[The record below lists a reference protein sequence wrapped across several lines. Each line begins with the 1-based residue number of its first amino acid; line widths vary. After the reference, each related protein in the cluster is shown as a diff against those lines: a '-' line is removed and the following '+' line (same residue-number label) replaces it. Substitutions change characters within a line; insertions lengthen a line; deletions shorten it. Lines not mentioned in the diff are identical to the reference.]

1 MDLLKHRSDKAIK
14 NQKIIQDILDDDL
27 VQRYKFG
34 SLAEMTLIR
43 ELMLDKIM
51 SEKLK
56 NQADLEKFD
65 QIKEIL
71 KEYFYIESLD
81 QLDSGD
87 YIRYLSFTNEG
98 FELKKGGQ
106 FVNIKDNFIILKS
119 PSQSP
124 QDKPSYWKITDKTPI
139 FCKLDDNDKMIMV
152 LLEKTS

>member
-71 KEYFYIESLD
+71 KDFNNL
-81 QLDSGD
+81 
-87 YIRYLSFTNEG
+87 
-98 FELKKGGQ
+98 
-106 FVNIKDNFIILKS
+106 
-119 PSQSP
+119 
-124 QDKPSYWKITDKTPI
+124 
-139 FCKLDDNDKMIMV
+139 
-152 LLEKTS
+152 